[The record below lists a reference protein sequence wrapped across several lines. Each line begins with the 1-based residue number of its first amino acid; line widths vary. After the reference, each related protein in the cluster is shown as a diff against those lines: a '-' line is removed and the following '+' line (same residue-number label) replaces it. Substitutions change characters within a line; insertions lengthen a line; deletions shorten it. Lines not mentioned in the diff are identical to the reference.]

1 MGLYD
6 KFDPRQARG
15 DRDFRRER
23 IKNNKQNQ
31 EKTLEFNLN
40 WIPQERQLRFL
51 EACGLSHPFKYY
63 LGESKSGNPKIYKRK
78 GDVPSKI
85 QKPEARV
92 IGYGGS
98 AGGGKSDAMLIA
110 EFIGLLSNP
119 GANAGFFR
127 RKFTQLEGPGGA
139 IMRSKELFN
148 DFPGAKWNGSEH
160 MWTFTSL
167 NNSVLKFAHIQH
179 EDDIYDYQSQ
189 QFDYIA
195 FDEAT
200 QFTRNMYRYLMS
212 RNRVTVNGVYPLFF
226 MGTNPGGVG
235 HQFFKREFVSI
246 GKPEEPH
253 MVEVEPGKKEQHM
266 FIPAKLKDNIVLE
279 DRDEGYRDV
288 LEGMNEIERKRL
300 LEGNWDI
307 HSGQFFPRF
316 SRDIH
321 VIEPFD
327 IPDYWK
333 RFISIDYG
341 LDKSAVHWYALDDMG
356 FYYCYKELYKSN
368 LSLSDLA
375 KEIRK
380 KTTPIERSEL
390 AYTVASP
397 DLWNRRQETGKSGR
411 QILIENGMDGY
422 ALRPADNRRVEGW
435 RVTREYLKPI
445 DDPMSEDSDNPKK
458 TSRVLFFEGKVR
470 NMVRSIPALQTDD
483 DNADDASSEPH
494 EVTHAPEGFRYFCMS
509 RPPLKSLTEDKKKE
523 LRRKRQER
531 MKPISN
537 VTGY

>member
-6 KFDPRQARG
+6 KYDPKQARG
-15 DRDFRRER
+15 DRQFRRER
-23 IKNNKQNQ
+23 IKENQ
-31 EKTLEFNLN
+31 KEQKNINFNLN

-63 LGESKSGNPKIYKRK
+63 LGENSKGKPKIYKRENPP
-78 GDVPSKI
+78 DKI
-85 QKPEARV
+85 QPPEARV

-98 AGGGKSDAMLIA
+98 AGGGKSDAMLLSL
-110 EFIGLLSNP
+110 FVGLLSNP
-119 GANAGFFR
+119 GANAGYFR

-160 MWTFTSL
+160 MWTFNSL

-179 EDDIYDYQSQ
+179 EDNIYDYQSQ

-212 RNRVTVNGVYPLFF
+212 RNRVTVNGVYPLFM

-235 HQFFKREFVSI
+235 HQWFKREFVSA
-246 GKPEEPH
+246 GKPEKPH
-253 MVEVEPGKKEQHM
+253 MVQVEPSKKEKHM

-279 DRDEGYRDV
+279 DRDAGYRDV

-300 LEGNWDI
+300 LEGDWDI
-307 HSGQFFPRF
+307 HSGQFFPKF
-316 SRDIH
+316 SREIH
-321 VIEPFD
+321 TVEPFE
-327 IPDYWK
+327 IPDNWK

-341 LDKSAVHWYALDDMG
+341 LDKSAVYWYALDTLG
-356 FYYCYKELYKSN
+356 FYYCYKELYMSN

-375 KEIRK
+375 IKIQG
-380 KTTPIERSEL
+380 KTNPIERDVLS
-390 AYTVASP
+390 YTVASP

-411 QILIENGMDGY
+411 QILVDNGMTGY
-422 ALRPADNRRVEGW
+422 ALRPADDRRVEGW
-435 RVTREYLKPI
+435 RTTREYIKPI
-445 DDPMSEDSDNPKK
+445 ENPLKEEGDDKPEK
-458 TSRVLFFEGKVR
+458 TSRVLFFKRKVPNLIR
-470 NMVRSIPALQTDD
+470 CLPALQTS
-483 DNADDASSEPH
+483 DNDPDDAAKDPH
-494 EVTHAPEGFRYFCMS
+494 EITHAPESFRYFCMS
-509 RPPLKSLTEDKKKE
+509 RPPIKTRTKKE
-523 LRRKRQER
+523 KERLKRKRTSAN
-531 MKPISN
+531 KPVSN